1 MSQPTKRPRGDDDAA
16 EQPTEGSAVGASAS
30 AASARPNEPA
40 VEMLHGVAIEM
51 SYIYTTMYHPAA
63 VLYLLADG
71 QVSFQQGDRPACCQH
86 GNWAIEADQGTLR
99 VCSTT
104 MLVWG
109 TFACMCLY
117 GSRTR
122 PPMNCKAHMQ
132 STEPFSSQ
140 GTPQRVRYKYTRAV
154 RFAPTFCFL
163 LLNRL

>member
-99 VCSTT
+99 VWFHYNASLGHIRMHVFVRLPHTT
-104 MLVWG
+104 SYEL
-109 TFACMCLY
+109 
-117 GSRTR
+117 
-122 PPMNCKAHMQ
+122 
-132 STEPFSSQ
+132 Q
-140 GTPQRVRYKYTRAV
+140 GTHAEYRA
-154 RFAPTFCFL
+154 FL
-163 LLNRL
+163 IPRNAAAS

>member
-86 GNWAIEADQGTLR
+86 GNWAIEADKGTLR
-99 VCSTT
+99 VWFHYNASLGHIRMHVFVRLPHTT
-104 MLVWG
+104 SYEL
-109 TFACMCLY
+109 
-117 GSRTR
+117 
-122 PPMNCKAHMQ
+122 
-132 STEPFSSQ
+132 Q
-140 GTPQRVRYKYTRAV
+140 GTHAEYRA
-154 RFAPTFCFL
+154 FL
-163 LLNRL
+163 IPRNAAAS